1 MEQKSKKNK
10 NIVRNAVSSY
20 KKGGKMKNFIL
31 AFGKFFINF
40 IVAIQLVATIA
51 ISFYIGNI
59 VTSLNYDNVGLGS
72 LAGLSAFFILFFI
85 VVMSNFLLCLI
96 IGMHDSLASIA
107 KSLEIISHN
116 NTPQKTTSQV
126 HEQNILKCP
135 NCGTVYNEGDN
146 FCEECGTK
154 LN

>member
-1 MEQKSKKNK
+1 
-10 NIVRNAVSSY
+10 
-20 KKGGKMKNFIL
+20 MKNFIL

-40 IVAIQLVATIA
+40 IVTIQLVATIA
-51 ISFYIGNI
+51 ISFYIGSF
-59 VTSLNYDNVGLGS
+59 VTSINFGNVELGN

-96 IGMHDSLASIA
+96 IGMHDSLASIS

-116 NTPQKTTSQV
+116 NAPQKTTSQIL
-126 HEQNILKCP
+126 EQNILKCP
-135 NCGTVYNEGDN
+135 NCGAVYNEGDN